1 VLPPFIPVPLVRKTV
16 EELLRRAPHMAG
28 RRELIWSDPV
38 KLSGTGFWFFVLSA
52 PASHVPAGAAR
63 RDSRLA

>member
-1 VLPPFIPVPLVRKTV
+1 MRAALIGAVTV
-16 EELLRRAPHMAG
+16 TERLQRIARNLAV
-28 RRELIWSDPV
+28 RELIWSDPV